1 LLVVLAAEVAL
12 MERQPLAALEIHHL
26 HPQCK
31 VTLVDKV
38 LRTMLLT
45 VQLVVAVV
53 LLLLA
58 LLV

>member
-1 LLVVLAAEVAL
+1 
-12 MERQPLAALEIHHL
+12 MERQPLAALETHHL